1 MKFYMAPLEGITTYI
16 YRNIHHDRFSGL
28 DKYYTP
34 FVSPTS
40 NHDFKSREKRDVLP
54 ENNRGIPLVPQ
65 ILSNHA
71 DEFLYTAERLVEY
84 GYSEINLNLGCPS
97 GTVVAKGRGSGFLS
111 DLEGLNRFLGEIFDK
126 LTVPVSVKTRIGRN
140 EPSEFRDILAVYNKY
155 PICEL
160 TIHPRV
166 RADFYRGRPNWDV
179 FEEALENSVNPV
191 CYNGDIN
198 SVEDYERFCERFPAV
213 ERIMIG
219 RGLIA
224 NPALVQ
230 EIKTKRGISWQERIL
245 YANELQHA
253 YEKIM
258 PEIPVLYKM
267 KEIWSYM
274 AAAHPDSAKF
284 WKKIKKTKHLAE
296 YERLLAECRDIDT
309 VK

>member
-1 MKFYMAPLEGITTYI
+1 M
-16 YRNIHHDRFSGL
+16 
-28 DKYYTP
+28 
-34 FVSPTS
+34 
-40 NHDFKSREKRDVLP
+40 
-54 ENNRGIPLVPQ
+54 
-65 ILSNHA
+65 
-71 DEFLYTAERLVEY
+71 
-84 GYSEINLNLGCPS
+84 
-97 GTVVAKGRGSGFLS
+97 
-111 DLEGLNRFLGEIFDK
+111 
-126 LTVPVSVKTRIGRN
+126 
-140 EPSEFRDILAVYNKY
+140 
-155 PICEL
+155 
-160 TIHPRV
+160 
-166 RADFYRGRPNWDV
+166 
-179 FEEALENSVNPV
+179 
-191 CYNGDIN
+191 
-198 SVEDYERFCERFPAV
+198 EDYERFCERFPAV

-296 YERLLAECRDIDT
+296 YERVLAECRDIDT
-309 VK
+309 GK